1 MNFKYKDKGYQNNKV
16 MDITGERTTG
26 QKLVDLINHEFKAT
40 QSVLVQEYPSIL
52 LMTRE
57 QFDDLEAL
65 ALLFKQELYGVEED
79 RMFKTDEN
87 YIMECRIK

>member
-16 MDITGERTTG
+16 MDITGEWRKG
-26 QKLVDLINHEFKAT
+26 QELVDLINHEFKAT
-40 QSVLVQEYPSIL
+40 QRVLVQEYPSIL

-57 QFDDLEAL
+57 QFNDLEQL
-65 ALLFKQELYGVEED
+65 ALLYKQELYGNEED
-79 RMFKTDEN
+79 RMFRTDEN